1 MPVTAVQERY
11 AITAQDFD
19 RPVLCPAGER
29 IGETAQGPACRCRI
43 AQETITA
50 ATNPSSLRAY
60 CMADWRGC
68 PIWRDAREREWENRK
83 KLADDHEEPG
93 RTLDLESVPI
103 SNTVPADP
111 EEPVRSAA

>member
-1 MPVTAVQERY
+1 MPLTATQERY
-11 AITAQDFD
+11 AITAKDFD

-50 ATNPSSLRAY
+50 AANPSSLSAY

-68 PIWRDAREREWENRK
+68 PIWRDARERELASRK
-83 KLADDHEEPG
+83 KLVDDYQEPE
-93 RTLDLESVPI
+93 RTLDLESIPI
-103 SNTVPADP
+103 ANEVPA
-111 EEPVRSAA
+111 

>member
-1 MPVTAVQERY
+1 MPLTAIQERY
-11 AITAQDFD
+11 AITAHDYD

-29 IGETAQGPACRCRI
+29 IMETAQGPACRCRV

-50 ATNPSSLRAY
+50 ATNPSSLSAY

-68 PIWRDAREREWENRK
+68 PIWIDAREREEARRK
-83 KLADDHEEPG
+83 KLVDDHDQPE

-103 SNTVPADP
+103 AGT
-111 EEPVRSAA
+111 AA